1 LVQNIYLCNN
11 NKKMAGRPKIFDQQT
26 ALEKASKLFWEK
38 GYEATSLDDLI
49 SVMGI
54 QKGSFYHSFGSK
66 KLLFIETIKLY
77 EKISFE
83 EYEKLLKETENPIE
97 LIKAF
102 FLHCAD
108 SPKSEHLK
116 GCFAGNTLAEL
127 TGIDEEL
134 TRNAKEY
141 LKKLENIFFEQISI
155 AQNNKTIKNKT
166 EPKILARY
174 LLNLWNGINITRRI
188 YQSNEDLKPLIEFQ
202 LSILN

>member
-1 LVQNIYLCNN
+1 
-11 NKKMAGRPKIFDQQT
+11 MAGRPKIFDQQT
-26 ALEKASKLFWEK
+26 ALEKASQLFWEK

-49 SVMGI
+49 NAMGI
-54 QKGSFYHSFGSK
+54 QKGSFYHCFGSK

-77 EKISFE
+77 EKLSFT
-83 EYEKLLKETENPIE
+83 EYERLLKEVESPIE

-108 SPKSEHLK
+108 SPKSEHSK

-134 TRNAKEY
+134 TKNAKEY
-141 LKKLENIFFEQISI
+141 LKRLENIFFEQISN
-155 AQNNKTIKNKT
+155 AQKNKTIKNKT

>member
-1 LVQNIYLCNN
+1 
-11 NKKMAGRPKIFDQQT
+11 MAGRPKIFDQQT

>member
-1 LVQNIYLCNN
+1 
-11 NKKMAGRPKIFDQQT
+11 MAGRPKIFDQQK

-49 SVMGI
+49 VAMGI

-66 KLLFIETIKLY
+66 KQLFIESIKLY
-77 EKISFE
+77 EKISFT
-83 EYEKLLKETENPIE
+83 EYERLLKETKNPIE

-116 GCFAGNTLAEL
+116 GCFAGNTLTEL

-134 TRNAKEY
+134 TRNAKDY
-141 LKKLENIFFEQISI
+141 LKRLENIFLVQISI
-155 AQNNKTIKNKT
+155 AQKNKTIKNKT

-188 YQSNEDLKPLIEFQ
+188 YQSSEDLKPLIEFQ